1 MRLLYVAGCHQNQ
14 HHVQSHGAGLR
25 APAVRSGGGARPDG
39 RDHPGD
45 ERADGDQTPERPAL
59 REPSGDGDSGRLLA
73 NHVLV
78 LQIAGKVCQL
88 KRRVAQIALLE
99 AHRSA
104 DRRGQLRVFKSA
116 RLEKDVLQAGGKE
129 LHAQQPAA
137 DELDALQLR
146 LLPNRPRKI

>member
-59 REPSGDGDSGRLLA
+59 REPPGDGDSGRLLA

-78 LQIAGKVCQL
+78 LQIAGTVL
-88 KRRVAQIALLE
+88 PLDHAPERALPIHLPDFHPIGSRLIQRE
-99 AHRSA
+99 TRDSLPRPFRI
-104 DRRGQLRVFKSA
+104 RRGTQRH
-116 RLEKDVLQAGGKE
+116 AGV
-129 LHAQQPAA
+129 
-137 DELDALQLR
+137 DELREVGHVPLA
-146 LLPNRPRKI
+146 PV